1 MGHTMAARELKPLK
15 DQFTRVADR
24 FSGFSSNL
32 DEVNV
37 EATGRLI
44 RLSGARLEVGGLNAG
59 IGSRCLI
66 ASGNSRL
73 VGAEVVGF
81 EGDRLILAAED
92 SVNGLRPGAKVTLVG
107 NSDQVQLG
115 ADLLGRIIDGAGVP
129 LDNMPLILSET
140 APIRGLPLNPMAR
153 SGISEPLDVGVRAIN
168 GLLTV
173 GRGQRIG
180 LFAGS
185 GVGKSTLLGMITR
198 FTNADIV
205 VVGLVG
211 ERGREVKEFVED
223 SLGPEGLKKSIVVAA
238 PADTSAL
245 MRVSCCWRATAIAEY
260 YRAQGLNVL
269 LLMDSLTRFAQAQ
282 REIALSAGEPPVAKG
297 YTPSVFSLIPNLI
310 ERAGV
315 VGNGSITAI
324 YTVLVEGDDLQ
335 DPIADVARASLDG
348 HIVLSRQLADSG
360 TYPAIDLESSIS
372 RSMLQITNTQHQE
385 NARFL
390 KEIFTNYQQNKD
402 LISVGAYRK
411 GSDVK
416 VDLAIDGQDALTDFI
431 KQSLDTPV
439 NFEDSRKSLEE
450 VVSGI
455 QVRPVDESSMGSIPS
470 VSSQLART
478 A

>member
-24 FSGFSSNL
+24 FAGFTSNL

-198 FTNADIV
+198 FTDADIV

-245 MRVSCCWRATAIAEY
+245 MRVSCCWRATTIAEY

-470 VSSQLART
+470 VSSQRART

>member
-1 MGHTMAARELKPLK
+1 MAARELKPLK

-24 FSGFSSNL
+24 FSGFTSNL

-198 FTNADIV
+198 FTDADIV

-245 MRVSCCWRATAIAEY
+245 MRVSCCWRATTIAEY

>member
-1 MGHTMAARELKPLK
+1 MAARELKPLK

-198 FTNADIV
+198 FTDADIV

-245 MRVSCCWRATAIAEY
+245 MRVSCCWRATTIAEY

-315 VGNGSITAI
+315 LGNGSITAI

>member
-1 MGHTMAARELKPLK
+1 MAARELKPLK

-198 FTNADIV
+198 FTDADIV

-315 VGNGSITAI
+315 LGNGSITAI

>member
-1 MGHTMAARELKPLK
+1 MAARELKPLK

-24 FSGFSSNL
+24 FAGFTSNL

-198 FTNADIV
+198 FTDADIV

-245 MRVSCCWRATAIAEY
+245 MRVSCCWRATTIAEY

>member
-1 MGHTMAARELKPLK
+1 MAARELKPLK

-198 FTNADIV
+198 FTDADIV

-470 VSSQLART
+470 VSSQRART

>member
-1 MGHTMAARELKPLK
+1 M
-15 DQFTRVADR
+15 
-24 FSGFSSNL
+24 
-32 DEVNV
+32 
-37 EATGRLI
+37 
-44 RLSGARLEVGGLNAG
+44 
-59 IGSRCLI
+59 
-66 ASGNSRL
+66 

>member
-1 MGHTMAARELKPLK
+1 MAARELKPLK

-24 FSGFSSNL
+24 FSGFTSNL

-198 FTNADIV
+198 FTDADIV

>member
-1 MGHTMAARELKPLK
+1 MMAARELKPLK

-24 FSGFSSNL
+24 FSGFTSNL

-198 FTNADIV
+198 FTDADIV

-245 MRVSCCWRATAIAEY
+245 MRVSCCWRATTIAEY

-439 NFEDSRKSLEE
+439 NFEESRKSLEE

>member
-1 MGHTMAARELKPLK
+1 MAARELKPLK

-24 FSGFSSNL
+24 FAGFTSNL

-198 FTNADIV
+198 FTDADIV

-390 KEIFTNYQQNKD
+390 KEIFTTYQQNKD

>member
-1 MGHTMAARELKPLK
+1 MMAARELKPLK

-24 FSGFSSNL
+24 FSGFTSNL

-44 RLSGARLEVGGLNAG
+44 RLSGARLEVGGLKAG

-198 FTNADIV
+198 FTDADIV

-245 MRVSCCWRATAIAEY
+245 MRVSCCWRATTIAEY

-439 NFEDSRKSLEE
+439 NFEESRKILEE

-455 QVRPVDESSMGSIPS
+455 QVRPVDESSTGSIPS

>member
-24 FSGFSSNL
+24 FAGFTSNL

-198 FTNADIV
+198 FTDADIV

-245 MRVSCCWRATAIAEY
+245 MRVSCCWRATTIAEY

>member
-1 MGHTMAARELKPLK
+1 MAARELKPLK

-24 FSGFSSNL
+24 FAGFTSNL

-198 FTNADIV
+198 FTDADIV

-245 MRVSCCWRATAIAEY
+245 MRVSCCWRATTIAEY

-390 KEIFTNYQQNKD
+390 KEIFTTYQQNKD

>member
-1 MGHTMAARELKPLK
+1 MMAARELKPLK

-24 FSGFSSNL
+24 FSGFTSNL

-198 FTNADIV
+198 FTDADIV

-245 MRVSCCWRATAIAEY
+245 MRVSCCWRATTIAEY

>member
-1 MGHTMAARELKPLK
+1 MAARELKPLK

-198 FTNADIV
+198 FTDADIV

-439 NFEDSRKSLEE
+439 NFEESRKSLEE

-470 VSSQLART
+470 VSSQRART

>member
-198 FTNADIV
+198 FTDADIV

-245 MRVSCCWRATAIAEY
+245 MRVSCCWRATTIAEY

>member
-1 MGHTMAARELKPLK
+1 MAARELKPLK

-198 FTNADIV
+198 FTDADIV

-245 MRVSCCWRATAIAEY
+245 MRVSCCWRATTIAEY

-416 VDLAIDGQDALTDFI
+416 VDLAIDGQDGLTDFI

>member
-1 MGHTMAARELKPLK
+1 MAARELKPLK

-24 FSGFSSNL
+24 FSGFTSNL

-470 VSSQLART
+470 VSSQRART

>member
-1 MGHTMAARELKPLK
+1 MAARELKPLK

-24 FSGFSSNL
+24 FAGFTSNL

>member
-1 MGHTMAARELKPLK
+1 MAARELKPLK

-24 FSGFSSNL
+24 FAGFTSNL

-198 FTNADIV
+198 FTDADIV

-245 MRVSCCWRATAIAEY
+245 MRVSCCWRATTIAEY

-431 KQSLDTPV
+431 KQSLDTSV

>member
-1 MGHTMAARELKPLK
+1 M
-15 DQFTRVADR
+15 
-24 FSGFSSNL
+24 
-32 DEVNV
+32 
-37 EATGRLI
+37 
-44 RLSGARLEVGGLNAG
+44 
-59 IGSRCLI
+59 
-66 ASGNSRL
+66 
-73 VGAEVVGF
+73 
-81 EGDRLILAAED
+81 
-92 SVNGLRPGAKVTLVG
+92 
-107 NSDQVQLG
+107 
-115 ADLLGRIIDGAGVP
+115 
-129 LDNMPLILSET
+129 
-140 APIRGLPLNPMAR
+140 
-153 SGISEPLDVGVRAIN
+153 
-168 GLLTV
+168 
-173 GRGQRIG
+173 
-180 LFAGS
+180 
-185 GVGKSTLLGMITR
+185 
-198 FTNADIV
+198 
-205 VVGLVG
+205 G

-245 MRVSCCWRATAIAEY
+245 MRVSCCWRATTIAEY

>member
-24 FSGFSSNL
+24 FAGFTSNL

-198 FTNADIV
+198 FTDADIV

-245 MRVSCCWRATAIAEY
+245 MRVSCCWRATTIAEY

-390 KEIFTNYQQNKD
+390 KEIFTTYQQNKD

-416 VDLAIDGQDALTDFI
+416 VDLAIDGQNSLTDFI

-439 NFEDSRKSLEE
+439 NFEESRKILEE

-455 QVRPVDESSMGSIPS
+455 QVRPVDESSTGSIPS
-470 VSSQLART
+470 VSSQLTRT

>member
-24 FSGFSSNL
+24 FAGFTSNL

-198 FTNADIV
+198 FTDADIV

-245 MRVSCCWRATAIAEY
+245 MRVSCCWRATTIAEY

-390 KEIFTNYQQNKD
+390 KEIFTTYQQNKD

>member
-1 MGHTMAARELKPLK
+1 MAARELKPLK

-439 NFEDSRKSLEE
+439 NFEESRKILEE

-455 QVRPVDESSMGSIPS
+455 QVRPVDESSTGSIPS

>member
-1 MGHTMAARELKPLK
+1 MAARELKPLK

-245 MRVSCCWRATAIAEY
+245 MRVSCCWRATTIAEY

-470 VSSQLART
+470 VSSQRART

>member
-24 FSGFSSNL
+24 FAGFTSNL

-245 MRVSCCWRATAIAEY
+245 MRVSCCWRATTIAEY

>member
-1 MGHTMAARELKPLK
+1 MAARELKPLK

-245 MRVSCCWRATAIAEY
+245 MRVSCCWRATTIAEY

>member
-1 MGHTMAARELKPLK
+1 MAARELKPLK

-198 FTNADIV
+198 FTDADIV

-245 MRVSCCWRATAIAEY
+245 MRVSCCWRATTIAEY

>member
-1 MGHTMAARELKPLK
+1 MAARELKPLK

-24 FSGFSSNL
+24 FAGFTSNL

-115 ADLLGRIIDGAGVP
+115 AELLGRIIDGAGVP

-198 FTNADIV
+198 FTDADIV

-238 PADTSAL
+238 PADRPAL
-245 MRVSCCWRATAIAEY
+245 TGVSCCWRATTIAEC

>member
-1 MGHTMAARELKPLK
+1 MAARELKPLK

-24 FSGFSSNL
+24 FAGFTSNL

-470 VSSQLART
+470 VSSQRART

>member
-1 MGHTMAARELKPLK
+1 MMAARELKPLK

-24 FSGFSSNL
+24 FSGFTSNL

-66 ASGNSRL
+66 ASGTSRL

-198 FTNADIV
+198 FTDADIV

-390 KEIFTNYQQNKD
+390 KEIFTTYQQNKD

-416 VDLAIDGQDALTDFI
+416 VDLAIDGQNSLTDFI

-439 NFEDSRKSLEE
+439 NFEESRKILEE

-455 QVRPVDESSMGSIPS
+455 QVRPVDESSTGSIPS

>member
-1 MGHTMAARELKPLK
+1 MAARELKPLK

-24 FSGFSSNL
+24 FSGFTSNL

-439 NFEDSRKSLEE
+439 NFEESRKSLEE

>member
-1 MGHTMAARELKPLK
+1 MAARELKPLK

-24 FSGFSSNL
+24 FSGFTSNL

-198 FTNADIV
+198 FTDADIV

-439 NFEDSRKSLEE
+439 NFEESRKSLEE

-470 VSSQLART
+470 VSSQRART

>member
-1 MGHTMAARELKPLK
+1 MAARELKPLK

-24 FSGFSSNL
+24 FAGFTSNL

-390 KEIFTNYQQNKD
+390 KEIFTTYQQNKD

-439 NFEDSRKSLEE
+439 NFEESRKSLEE

>member
-1 MGHTMAARELKPLK
+1 MAARELKPLK

-24 FSGFSSNL
+24 FAGFTSNL

-439 NFEDSRKSLEE
+439 NFEESRKSLEE

>member
-1 MGHTMAARELKPLK
+1 MAARELKPLK

-24 FSGFSSNL
+24 FAGFTSNL

-198 FTNADIV
+198 FTDADIV

-439 NFEDSRKSLEE
+439 NFEESRKSLEE

>member
-1 MGHTMAARELKPLK
+1 MAARELKPLK

-24 FSGFSSNL
+24 FAGFTSNL

-439 NFEDSRKSLEE
+439 NFEESRKSLEE

-470 VSSQLART
+470 VSSQRART

>member
-1 MGHTMAARELKPLK
+1 MAARELKPLK

-32 DEVNV
+32 DEVNA

-198 FTNADIV
+198 FTDADIV

-245 MRVSCCWRATAIAEY
+245 MRVSCCWRATTIAEY

-390 KEIFTNYQQNKD
+390 KEIFTTYQQNKD

-416 VDLAIDGQDALTDFI
+416 VDLAIDGQNSLTDFI

-439 NFEDSRKSLEE
+439 NFEESRKILEE

-455 QVRPVDESSMGSIPS
+455 QVRPVDESSTGSIPS

>member
-1 MGHTMAARELKPLK
+1 MAARELKPLK

-24 FSGFSSNL
+24 FAGFTSNL

-198 FTNADIV
+198 FTDADIV

-245 MRVSCCWRATAIAEY
+245 MRVSCCWRATTIAEY

-390 KEIFTNYQQNKD
+390 KEIFTTYQQNKD

-416 VDLAIDGQDALTDFI
+416 VDLAIDGQDGLTDFI

-439 NFEDSRKSLEE
+439 NFEGSRKSLEE